1 VNALTRFSLAHPW
14 PVLLVEALI
23 TVLLVAGIPQTRTEV
38 GYRIFLGD
46 HHSAIV
52 DLDRMIRTFGGGLPV
67 YIAWE
72 CRGASPCESVF
83 DDASL
88 NMVVDIAKE
97 LEFHPLVSRI
107 ESPAS
112 SPIIVST
119 GDDIEVRQLV
129 EDGVIATDRDK
140 LARLAMDDP
149 LWRGTLISPDGKVGA
164 MVVQLA
170 STESRVTAEIV
181 PAIRKALEPHEA
193 MGFTF
198 YLVGDPIDFVVA
210 GGQLQADTPLIVG
223 TMLVFLVIAAWFLLR
238 SLLSVLLALGT
249 AGIAVGWAMG
259 AMSWLDWPEMEITQA
274 LRPGILAI
282 ALCTAIHVVTRYS
295 EFSNSRGNSSP
306 DQRHR
311 WIDKVT
317 RDVGAACLLT
327 ALTTA
332 AGFLSFI
339 SSGMTSFSR
348 FGIIAAIGVCAGLLL
363 SFTALPIIL
372 TKFDPR
378 HLRSDRVQS
387 AWNTVLGRVGVIAEQ
402 RPRAVFIASGLMMLV
417 SVYGWSEL
425 RVDVNEREL
434 FGENAEVVRWALF
447 VEENL
452 RRSDSLEIHL
462 VAPEGRSFLEPQGI
476 KILEEVSEYLSS
488 LDGLGE
494 TRSVL
499 DLLRT
504 ANRASHNGDPD
515 YFRPADSHAANA
527 QLAFLLEM
535 APGSPMS
542 SWISYD
548 RNARIS
554 AEADST
560 STNERALTLENVVS
574 YLDRRLPEGW
584 TYRLSGPLTVYLAFC
599 DVLQRTQL
607 WSFAFAAI
615 SVSSLLWIYFR
626 FSGLSGRSALNWT
639 FVGMFPTVVP
649 VVVTIGAMGLLDIPL
664 DPGTAMVGAIILGI
678 AVDDSI
684 HLITAY
690 RKNQRLGLEPRD
702 AILGA
707 IRKTGQA
714 LVTSSVAISI
724 GCFALMTSSWQ
735 SIASFGLLSGVAI
748 CGALLADLIVLPA
761 IILTFRGQFGAPK
774 KLTPAIS
781 DIPSFA
787 QRTGTT
793 LTIGALGVA
802 TLGILFGAL
811 YGESSNSPLP
821 CSILPNGAVSP
832 FSILDPNCPLGNRD
846 IVHSIKIGDRTYKPG
861 ELSDLEKLDPF
872 PSPAEY
878 RYVRAGERMTT
889 AIPIVPVS
897 DSDRTMQFATAS
909 LAVLFSLIVG
919 LSVLWLSS
927 AQAVVPMA
935 ILSTSLGVS
944 AAGVLVGANLMPL
957 PLPFHFAL
965 AMTPVA
971 MLHLAI
977 TFPRR
982 SVVLQQVPGV
992 LGLLY
997 GGGAIT
1003 FMALVWA
1010 AGSHPSVWKA
1020 AIFIVLVVSGLA
1032 WLQILAA
1039 GSVGRESQDSLEQH
1053 RARLSMRSSFALL
1066 VGLALAS
1073 LALHSST
1080 AHTLALALVL
1090 IPVPVGYALVKYQ
1103 FFDARPYARTLGL
1116 FTLTTLLYVGMT
1128 GIALFWAIGAVGDG
1142 RGAVQL
1148 GTAFLV
1154 LLCAET
1160 LRFGIRLIAR
1170 RRLPT
1175 ADSRLHEL
1183 ELRFIA
1189 SVRGH
1194 SSEQAIGQMA
1204 SDALIVGL
1212 AASGISIALRS
1223 ENSWRI
1229 VAASGTPPALVREL
1243 EDLTSFLASRDT
1255 PVYLGPEG
1263 GEQSIYGAILRG
1275 RQIAVAAPIRW
1286 DGQLLGT
1293 ILATP
1298 PRDLLPY
1305 RNQEIN
1311 FIQRICDHAAA
1322 AIHNARLTEE
1332 LLHSERHETLEW
1344 LATGLMHSVGRPMTI
1359 ISRSTQRIIRHGELT
1374 GNFAE
1379 FVEDVRLASQETLQ
1393 GLELLR
1399 TYAATG
1405 RLGRSS
1411 PQPAQG
1417 IVERAV
1423 RVVLRLHHDAELAVR
1438 PTADLPLVFHA
1449 DELHRVI
1456 ASLLDNALIAT
1467 GPGDPMPEI
1476 RVIVRAGALLFE
1488 IEDFGCG
1495 MSPSILEQATQAFFT
1510 TRREEGGSGIGL
1522 LDAKATIERLG
1533 GQFELESIDG
1543 EGTTA
1548 TVCLPAHLTVDA
1560 GTRALDHLQ

>member
-1 VNALTRFSLAHPW
+1 MNALARFSLAHPW

-23 TVLLVAGIPQTRTEV
+23 TILLVAGIPQTRTEV

-46 HHSAIV
+46 HHPAIV

-67 YIAWE
+67 FIAWE
-72 CRGASPCESVF
+72 CRGTSPCESVF

-88 NMVVDIAKE
+88 KMVVAVVKE
-97 LEFHPLVSRI
+97 LESHPLVSKI

-112 SPIIVST
+112 SPIIVSA

-129 EDGVIATDRDK
+129 ENGVIAKDRDK
-140 LARLAMDDP
+140 LAKLAMDDP

-164 MVVQLA
+164 IVVQLA

-210 GGQLQADTPLIVG
+210 GGQLQADTPLIIG

-282 ALCTAIHVVTRYS
+282 ALCTAIHVVTRYA
-295 EFSNSRGNSSP
+295 EFSNSRGNSST

-348 FGIIAAIGVCAGLLL
+348 FGIIAAIGVGAGLLL

-372 TKFDPR
+372 TRFDPR
-378 HLRSDRVQS
+378 HLRSDRVQR
-387 AWNTVLGRVGVIAEQ
+387 AWSTVLGQIGVIAEQ

-434 FGENAEVVRWALF
+434 FGENAEVVGWALF

-462 VAPEGRSFLEPQGI
+462 IAPADRSFLEPEGI
-476 KILEEVSEYLSS
+476 EILEEVSEFLSS
-488 LDGLGE
+488 QAGLGE

-499 DLLRT
+499 DLLST

-515 YFRPADSHAANA
+515 YFRPGDSHAANA
-527 QLAFLLEM
+527 QLAFLLEL

-554 AEADST
+554 AAADPT
-560 STNERALTLENVVS
+560 SARERSVTLENVVS

-584 TYRLSGPLTVYLAFC
+584 TYSLSGPLAVYLAFC
-599 DVLQRTQL
+599 DALQRTQL

-626 FSGLSGRSALNWT
+626 FSGLSSRSALNWT
-639 FVGMFPTVVP
+639 FVGMFPTIVP

-690 RKNQRLGLEPRD
+690 RDHQRRGLEPRE

-748 CGALLADLIVLPA
+748 CGALLADLILLPA
-761 IILTFRGQFGAPK
+761 IILTFRGQFDAPK

-781 DIPSFA
+781 DIPSFSE
-787 QRTGTT
+787 RSVTT
-793 LTIGALGVA
+793 LTIGALAVA
-802 TLGILFGAL
+802 TLGILFAAL
-811 YGESSNSPLP
+811 YGQASNGPLP
-821 CSILPNGAVSP
+821 CSVLPNGAVSP
-832 FSILDPNCPLGNRD
+832 FSILDPKCPLGNRD
-846 IVHSIKIGDRTYKPG
+846 IVHSIKLGGRTYKPG
-861 ELSDLEKLDPF
+861 ELSRQEKLRP
-872 PSPAEY
+872 PASEVEY
-878 RYVRAGERMTT
+878 RYVRAGERMATT
-889 AIPIVPVS
+889 IAVEPVS
-897 DSDRTMQFATAS
+897 DADRTMNFATAC
-909 LAVLFSLIVG
+909 LAVLFSSIVG

-927 AQAVVPMA
+927 AQAAVPMA
-935 ILSTSLGVS
+935 LLSTSLGVA
-944 AAGVLVGANLMPL
+944 AAGVLVGAKLTTF

-965 AMTPVA
+965 AITPVA
-971 MLHLAI
+971 MIHLAI

-982 SVVLQQVPGV
+982 SVVLQQAPGA

-997 GGGAIT
+997 GGGTIM

-1020 AIFIVLVVSGLA
+1020 VIFLVLVVSSLA

-1039 GSVGRESQDSLEQH
+1039 GSIGRESQDSLEQH
-1053 RARLSMRSSFALL
+1053 RARLSMRSSFGLL
-1066 VGLALAS
+1066 VVLALAS
-1073 LALHSST
+1073 GVLQSST
-1080 AHTLALALVL
+1080 ADTLALALVL

-1103 FFDARPYARTLGL
+1103 FFDARPYARSFGL
-1116 FTLTTLLYVGMT
+1116 FSLTSLLYVGAT
-1128 GIALFWAIGAVGDG
+1128 GVTLFWVINAAGDG

-1148 GTAFLV
+1148 GLGFLV
-1154 LLCAET
+1154 LFFAEL
-1160 LRFGIRLIAR
+1160 LRFGIRLIASR
-1170 RRLPT
+1170 RPPS

-1194 SSEQAIGQMA
+1194 SSEEAIGQMA
-1204 SDALIVGL
+1204 SDVLVDGL
-1212 AASGISIALRS
+1212 AASGISVALRD
-1223 ENSWRI
+1223 EDTWRI
-1229 VAASGTPPALVREL
+1229 VAASGSPPTLVREL
-1243 EDLTSFLASRDT
+1243 EDLTSFLSSRDT

-1263 GEQSIYGAILRG
+1263 GEQSIYGTILRR

-1286 DGQLLGT
+1286 DGQFLGT
-1293 ILATP
+1293 ILVTP
-1298 PRDLLPY
+1298 PRNLLPY
-1305 RNQEIN
+1305 RKQEIN

-1332 LLHSERHETLEW
+1332 LLRSERHVTLESI
-1344 LATGLMHSVGRPMTI
+1344 ATGLMHSVGRPMTI
-1359 ISRSTQRIIRHGELT
+1359 ISRSTQRITRHGELPKH
-1374 GNFAE
+1374 FAE
-1379 FVEDVRLASQETLQ
+1379 FVEDVRLASRETLQ
-1393 GLELLR
+1393 GLEQLR
-1399 TYAATG
+1399 NYAATG
-1405 RLGRSS
+1405 QLGRSS
-1411 PQPAQG
+1411 PQPAQA
-1417 IVERAV
+1417 IVDRAV

-1438 PTADLPLVFHA
+1438 PAADLPLVFHA
-1449 DELHRVI
+1449 DEIHRVI

-1467 GPGDPMPEI
+1467 GPGDLMPEI
-1476 RVIVRAGALLFE
+1476 RVIARAGSLLFE

-1510 TRREEGGSGIGL
+1510 TRHEEGGSGIGL

-1533 GQFELESIDG
+1533 GQFELESVDG

-1548 TVCLPAHLTVDA
+1548 TVRLPAHLTVDA
-1560 GTRALDHLQ
+1560 GTPGLEYLQ